1 MSKRKTIDWD
11 RISEGFIRAEE
22 RLKAD
27 EDDVLKSDTNLKDKD
42 DIKPTCTT
50 FMQKYIVLDK

>member
-11 RISEGFIRAEE
+11 RIPEGFIRAEK

-27 EDDVLKSDTNLKDKD
+27 EDNVLKSDTNLKNRGN
-42 DIKPTCTT
+42 IKPTCTT